1 MNRQKPVLL
10 FTVFIDMICFGM
22 IIPVLP
28 YISKELD
35 LSDFLYGFIAAVFPL
50 MNFLFSHLWGSLSDR
65 KGRRPVMLLS
75 IAITFAAN
83 LLLALTYNLPGL
95 LLARI
100 FAGIGS
106 ANFSVAQ
113 AYMSDI
119 TPIEQRTKNMGMIG
133 AAFGLG
139 FIFGPPLGGWLKDL
153 SGPGSVL
160 WVGLGA
166 AILNLINLV
175 SAWFFLKESNVHKN
189 ENYKRNLNP
198 LKPIIKWL
206 RVPVISQLMIIFFIY
221 VVAFSMMQIM
231 SGLIWKE
238 KYLLTEAQA
247 GYTFAYIGLTSA
259 LFQGL
264 LVGRLI
270 KKYSER
276 QLIIAG
282 AILMAIGLASTPVPP
297 FLSLLS
303 LSH

>member
-28 YISKELD
+28 YISKELH
-35 LSDFLYGFIAAVFPL
+35 LSDFLYGSLAAVFPL

-65 KGRRPVMLLS
+65 KGRRPVMLVS
-75 IAITFAAN
+75 IAITLAAN
-83 LLLALTYNLPGL
+83 LLLAVTYNLPGL

-175 SAWFFLKESNVHKN
+175 SAWFFLKESNKNKN
-189 ENYKRNLNP
+189 ETYKRNLNP

-206 RVPVISQLMIIFFIY
+206 RVPVISQLMIIS
-221 VVAFSMMQIM
+221 V
-231 SGLIWKE
+231 
-238 KYLLTEAQA
+238 
-247 GYTFAYIGLTSA
+247 
-259 LFQGL
+259 
-264 LVGRLI
+264 
-270 KKYSER
+270 
-276 QLIIAG
+276 
-282 AILMAIGLASTPVPP
+282 
-297 FLSLLS
+297 
-303 LSH
+303 